1 MTKPFRWHLDG
12 LPRARRHAIERQA
25 RGLRDRVAPLRTL
38 RRKRHTT
45 QEHVA
50 IAMRVSQASI
60 SKLETRNDML
70 LSTLRRYV
78 EALGG
83 RLHVTARFPDAVLDV
98 EVPEP

>member
-1 MTKPFRWHLDG
+1 
-12 LPRARRHAIERQA
+12 
-25 RGLRDRVAPLRTL
+25 
-38 RRKRHTT
+38 
-45 QEHVA
+45 
-50 IAMRVSQASI
+50 MRVSQASI